1 MFLRKN
7 GFLFKLNKLI
17 GDIVKLTNLTKC
29 VLVVLVL
36 ASNAVN
42 AEDQYPAA
50 NFEPKVVYQDESV
63 AKNTEASAASK
74 PSSTSSAS
82 SDSQYPASDFQPKV
96 VYSDSDYKHTAPAVS
111 ASSSSS
117 SESSINTSSSSAET
131 PASAAV
137 TPEKSD
143 SSMGYLFGLIVL
155 AAGGFAFFKKGKSG
169 AKSDPKP
176 LSANYASRAGSATGV
191 ARYVMRISGTGVSRY
206 IDKNQKVAA
215 ATPPVS
221 GVSKYLASRAVESEA
236 SASQSATG
244 VEKYLRNKKG

>member
-1 MFLRKN
+1 M
-7 GFLFKLNKLI
+7 
-17 GDIVKLTNLTKC
+17 KLTNLTKC

-36 ASNAVN
+36 GSNAVN

-63 AKNTEASAASK
+63 SKSTEATAASK
-74 PSSTSSAS
+74 PSSSTSSAG

-111 ASSSSS
+111 TSSNSAS
-117 SESSINTSSSSAET
+117 TSSSSAET
-131 PASAAV
+131 SASAAV

-143 SSMGYLFGLIVL
+143 SSMGYLFGLIAL
-155 AAGGFAFFKKGKSG
+155 AVGGFALFKKGKDG
-169 AKSDPKP
+169 AKSSSKP
-176 LSANYASRAGSATGV
+176 ASVSYANQVGAATGV

-206 IDKNQKVAA
+206 IDKNQKVVAET
-215 ATPPVS
+215 TPAS
-221 GVSKYLASRAVESEA
+221 GVAKYLASRAVESEA
-236 SASQSATG
+236 SASQLATG